1 MTEPFLGEIR
11 IFAFGFAP
19 RGWSTC
25 SGQFLPINQNQALFS
40 ILGTTYG
47 GNGQT
52 TFALPDLRSRAPIH
66 MGQGPGLPPYSL
78 GQFAGEENH
87 QLTLQEMPMH
97 THTFGATAAP
107 GTKKPLN
114 GGIFGDDVDTQAVD
128 YFATP
133 NATGSSFVTLSPLSM
148 PAAGGSQ
155 SHNNVQPYLAVNI
168 CIALDGIFPS
178 RN

>member
-1 MTEPFLGEIR
+1 MSEPFLGEIR
-11 IFAFGFAP
+11 IFAFDFAP
-19 RGWSTC
+19 KGWATC
-25 SGQFLPINQNQALFS
+25 GGQIISIAQQTALFS

-52 TFALPDLRSRAPIH
+52 TFALPDLRSRVPVH
-66 MGQGPGLPPYSL
+66 MGQGPGLPPYDL
-78 GQFAGEENH
+78 GQLAGEENH
-87 QLTLQEMPMH
+87 QLTMSEMPIH

-107 GTKKPLN
+107 GTKKPIA

-133 NATGSSFVTLSPLSM
+133 NAPGTSFVTLSPLSM
-148 PAAGGSQ
+148 PAAGS
-155 SHNNVQPYLAVNI
+155 SLPHSNMQPYLAVNI
-168 CIALDGIFPS
+168 CMALQGIFPS